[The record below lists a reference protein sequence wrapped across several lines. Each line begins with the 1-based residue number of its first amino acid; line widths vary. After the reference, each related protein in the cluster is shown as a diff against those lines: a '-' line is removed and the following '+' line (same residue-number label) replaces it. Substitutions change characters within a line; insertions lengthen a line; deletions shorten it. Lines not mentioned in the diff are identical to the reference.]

1 MMHHNRIPAATA
13 IVLAAALTM
22 ACATNTGTTL
32 DQKRTQGAILG
43 TLAGAVAGAA
53 VDDNKRGRGAL
64 IGAVAGGLTGGLIG
78 NYMDKQKQEIEDA
91 IPDANVE
98 RTNDGLQVMF
108 AGDLL
113 FDSGSSGLSP
123 GAYSRLRTLADTLRS
138 YPDTRVKVTGHSD
151 AQGAEAFNLKLSE
164 ERADSVRRLLIAE
177 GVEAHRVTSIGMGES
192 LPVATNDTAAGRQQ
206 NRRVEITLQP
216 NEQLRERHDQSAGTY

>member
-1 MMHHNRIPAATA
+1 MRQRNRAATGTVL
-13 IVLAAALTM
+13 VLAMALTT

-32 DQKRTQGAILG
+32 DSRRTQGAILG
-43 TLAGAVAGAA
+43 TLAGAAAGAA
-53 VDDNKRGRGAL
+53 VDDNKRARGAL

-78 NYMDKQKQEIEDA
+78 NYMDKQKQAIEDA

-98 RTNDGLQVMF
+98 RTQDGLQVMF

-123 GAYSRLRTLADTLRS
+123 GAYSRMRTLAETLRN
-138 YPDTRVKVTGHSD
+138 YPDTRVKITGHTDS
-151 AQGAEAFNLKLSE
+151 QGAEAFNLKLSE
-164 ERADSVRRLLIAE
+164 ERADAVRRLLIAE
-177 GVEAHRVTSIGMGES
+177 GVEAHRVTAIGMGES
-192 LPVATNDTAAGRQQ
+192 LPVASNETAAGRQQ

-216 NEQLRERHDQSAGTY
+216 NERLRERHQQSAGTY